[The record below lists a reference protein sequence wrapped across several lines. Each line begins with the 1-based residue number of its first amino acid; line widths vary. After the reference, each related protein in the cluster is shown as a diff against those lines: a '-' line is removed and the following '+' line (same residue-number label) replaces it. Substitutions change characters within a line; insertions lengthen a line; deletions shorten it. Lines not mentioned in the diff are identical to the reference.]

1 MSTNQISF
9 NACADSLTVSNTDTP
24 SVDPAA
30 SFNFTGQLIILMLI
44 QLGEIAYMT
53 LVFFIM
59 IAARHKITSFRVHMS
74 RYAFALRCFY
84 RYVILQCFY
93 VDTHHN
99 KIRTN
104 VISTVRYH
112 GCPVKMVLLKCCSR
126 AVFVDTYSNRYTK
139 IK

>member
-59 IAARHKITSFRVHMS
+59 IAARHK
-74 RYAFALRCFY
+74 
-84 RYVILQCFY
+84 
-93 VDTHHN
+93 
-99 KIRTN
+99 
-104 VISTVRYH
+104 
-112 GCPVKMVLLKCCSR
+112 
-126 AVFVDTYSNRYTK
+126 
-139 IK
+139 